1 MCSWLYSSSIF
12 HENNLR
18 KSSNIIPVHTA
29 VVCSEEIISQTIIF
43 RLSLLLPFSL
53 FLDRCQNTFSSADLD
68 FLPSSFNCHWRCHC
82 GDFQAFLKLKY
93 CLDISTR
100 TCLRRRNFCWTILLY
115 SNSSVA
121 FFSIPSLSLVEIDE
135 EQDEDWG
142 KKFKRYQKKKFCR
155 VLLLLPRTVYECK
168 LLFAMHF
175 PFKHLQTKNFSVSN
189 RSRES
194 AFEELRKYCIN
205 WPDSKELFCFYEIE
219 NRFLMFLFVCDS
231 QFSWKQALNCRVKD
245 EKGHLDKYRGRETN
259 SQQIENK
266 NFSFSCCNKK

>member
-121 FFSIPSLSLVEIDE
+121 FYSIPSLSRWNW
-135 EQDEDWG
+135 WG
-142 KKFKRYQKKKFCR
+142 TRWRLREKIQALSKKKVLSCTSPPSTYCMNVNFYLLCIFLLNIYKLKTFQCRIDRER
-155 VLLLLPRTVYECK
+155 VLLK
-168 LLFAMHF
+168 
-175 PFKHLQTKNFSVSN
+175 
-189 RSRES
+189 
-194 AFEELRKYCIN
+194 
-205 WPDSKELFCFYEIE
+205 
-219 NRFLMFLFVCDS
+219 
-231 QFSWKQALNCRVKD
+231 
-245 EKGHLDKYRGRETN
+245 
-259 SQQIENK
+259 
-266 NFSFSCCNKK
+266 SFGSIA

>member
-1 MCSWLYSSSIF
+1 MKITSESRQTSFQYTQQLNVVKRLYHKPSFSDCHCCS
-12 HENNLR
+12 
-18 KSSNIIPVHTA
+18 
-29 VVCSEEIISQTIIF
+29 
-43 RLSLLLPFSL
+43 LSLF

-121 FFSIPSLSLVEIDE
+121 FFSIPSLSLSLVEIDE

-155 VLLLLPRTVYECK
+155 VLLLLPRTVW
-168 LLFAMHF
+168 M
-175 PFKHLQTKNFSVSN
+175 
-189 RSRES
+189 
-194 AFEELRKYCIN
+194 
-205 WPDSKELFCFYEIE
+205 
-219 NRFLMFLFVCDS
+219 
-231 QFSWKQALNCRVKD
+231 
-245 EKGHLDKYRGRETN
+245 
-259 SQQIENK
+259 
-266 NFSFSCCNKK
+266 